1 MPESSGRELS
11 HHIVLDKRQRVKITV
26 EGVYTV
32 RDNDVSKFLQQSLFA
47 REIKK
52 KIKVRFQGE
61 RASSNYLLLKA
72 IHGIVR

>member
-61 RASSNYLLLKA
+61 RASSN
-72 IHGIVR
+72 IICF